1 MSAEE
6 KHPDDKH
13 SHDHDRRGEQPE
25 TAFEEVLQEILD
37 EERRV
42 RDTDEQRRRRGEA
55 GEAITPNTRA
65 QEESEGE

>member
-1 MSAEE
+1 MSAND

-13 SHDHDRRGEQPE
+13 REEEQPE

-42 RDTDEQRRRRGEA
+42 RDTEEQRRHDGEA

-65 QEESEGE
+65 QEQSEGE